1 MSDVRSYYSVET
13 NGAAVWLE
21 NGGIAFLNN
30 KSGTSQ
36 VWKTDMN
43 GKTPEQL
50 TQGTERVWRLIGTPG
65 GKAVLYASDMGG
77 NEQEQLYLLR
87 MDGSAPQ
94 ALTTDPKV
102 RNYVGGMTPDGRYIY
117 YSGNKRSPANFD
129 IMKLD
134 LTTCVETTVLEN
146 QDNYN
151 IPCAVSPD
159 GEYMLYN
166 KLRGESDNKMW
177 IIDMTTGKA
186 KDVDPAGTYAQYG
199 SPAWKMLVGNDGML
213 QEFG

>member
-102 RNYVGGMTPDGRYIY
+102 RNYVGGMTPDGRYI
-117 YSGNKRSPANFD
+117 
-129 IMKLD
+129 
-134 LTTCVETTVLEN
+134 
-146 QDNYN
+146 
-151 IPCAVSPD
+151 
-159 GEYMLYN
+159 
-166 KLRGESDNKMW
+166 
-177 IIDMTTGKA
+177 
-186 KDVDPAGTYAQYG
+186 
-199 SPAWKMLVGNDGML
+199 
-213 QEFG
+213 